1 MSRSGKFFLATVLTV
16 AMVFP
21 ARGSDPGSDEVEA
34 RKCKAIPNLL
44 IAIQSDNEGLR
55 ESAAYMLGEFK
66 CEKAVLPLMS
76 ILRGSECE
84 SSRTVA
90 ALALCRIGDP
100 RGVYAVKRAAL
111 FDDCPEVQSRC
122 AWFYN
127 TYVKE
132 GTFAFLPSED
142 ASPQVARR

>member
-1 MSRSGKFFLATVLTV
+1 MNRGGKFFLAAVLTV
-16 AMVFP
+16 AMVVP

-55 ESAAYMLGEFK
+55 ESATYLLGEFK

-76 ILRGSECE
+76 ILRGSESE
-84 SSRTVA
+84 SSRIVA
-90 ALALCRIGDP
+90 ALALCRIGDS

-111 FDDCPEVQSRC
+111 FDDCPEVQNRC

-127 TYVKE
+127 AYVKE
-132 GTFAFLPSED
+132 GTFAFLPIED
-142 ASPQVARR
+142 TSPQVAQR

>member
-1 MSRSGKFFLATVLTV
+1 MNRGGKFFLAAVLTV
-16 AMVFP
+16 AMVVP

-55 ESAAYMLGEFK
+55 ESATYLLGEFK

-76 ILRGSECE
+76 ILRGSESE
-84 SSRTVA
+84 SSRIVA
-90 ALALCRIGDP
+90 ALALCRIGDS

-111 FDDCPEVQSRC
+111 FDDSPEVQNRC

-127 TYVKE
+127 AYVKE

-142 ASPQVARR
+142 TSPQVAQR

>member
-1 MSRSGKFFLATVLTV
+1 MNRGGKFFLAAVLTV
-16 AMVFP
+16 AMVVP
-21 ARGSDPGSDEVEA
+21 ARGSDPGPDEVEA

-55 ESAAYMLGEFK
+55 ESATYLLGEFK

-76 ILRGSECE
+76 ILRGSESE
-84 SSRTVA
+84 SSRIVA
-90 ALALCRIGDP
+90 ALALCRIGDS

-111 FDDCPEVQSRC
+111 FDDSPEVQNRC

-127 TYVKE
+127 AYVKE

-142 ASPQVARR
+142 TSPQVAQR

>member
-1 MSRSGKFFLATVLTV
+1 MNRGGKFFLAAVLTI
-16 AMVFP
+16 AMVVP

-55 ESAAYMLGEFK
+55 ESATYLLGEFK

-76 ILRGSECE
+76 ILRGSESE
-84 SSRTVA
+84 SSRIVA
-90 ALALCRIGDP
+90 ALALCRIGDS

-111 FDDCPEVQSRC
+111 FDDSPEVQNRC

-127 TYVKE
+127 AYVKE

-142 ASPQVARR
+142 TSPQVAQR